1 MTWDL
6 DILKCGNCEELKA
19 GVHAGALG
27 LFAVMGIYNAAA
39 FLARRERHLAINAV
53 IYAGLI
59 AWERQHIAHHLA
71 ELRPP
76 APQPAVEPA
85 SPPVEPAPPMRPTP
99 VEIAA

>member
-1 MTWDL
+1 MTLDL

-27 LFAVMGIYNAAA
+27 LFAVMGIYNVAAW
-39 FLARRERHLAINAV
+39 LARRERHLAINAL

-71 ELRPP
+71 ELHP
-76 APQPAVEPA
+76 APPQPAA
-85 SPPVEPAPPMRPTP
+85 EPAPRTP
-99 VEIAA
+99 IEIAA